1 MNVQDILLTA
11 IESLAKTATG
21 INTGI
26 KESRYEMESDDLNN
40 NLDYAVMS
48 IIDVS
53 QLLAEIRGKI
63 RQKCTRS
70 MLAELSTPQILDKYG
85 DKDKEIK

>member
-11 IESLAKTATG
+11 IESLAKTATE

-26 KESRYEMESDDLNN
+26 KESCYEMESDDLNN

-63 RQKCTRS
+63 RQKCTHS
-70 MLAELSTPQILDKYG
+70 MLAELSTHDAFL
-85 DKDKEIK
+85 KDKNKVE

>member
-11 IESLAKTATG
+11 IESLAKTATE
-21 INTGI
+21 INTAI

-53 QLLAEIRGKI
+53 QLLTEIRGKI
-63 RQKCTRS
+63 RKECTRS
-70 MLAELSTPQILDKYG
+70 MLAELSTRDAFL
-85 DKDKEIK
+85 KDKKQ

>member
-11 IESLAKTATG
+11 IESLAKTATE

-26 KESRYEMESDDLNN
+26 KESCYEMESDDLNN

-63 RQKCTRS
+63 RQGCTRS
-70 MLAELSTPQILDKYG
+70 MLAELSVPDAFFKG
-85 DKDKEIK
+85 KNKEE

>member
-11 IESLAKTATG
+11 MESLTKTAME
-21 INTGI
+21 INTDI
-26 KESRYEMESDDLNN
+26 KESHYEMESDDLNN

-63 RQKCTRS
+63 RQKCTHS
-70 MLAELSTPQILDKYG
+70 MLAELSTHDAFL
-85 DKDKEIK
+85 KDKNKVE